1 MKTGKTKIQWIAGAA
16 AAGGF
21 CFLLLLVLSGKEGCL
36 DDPIRHF
43 FYGLRSDALT
53 PLAIGI
59 TDLSNT
65 KFIIALCL
73 ILLILPQT
81 RNIYGIPVSMGAIFV
96 TILNKTM
103 KHIIQR
109 PRPEDIEHLV
119 QEGGYSFPSG
129 HSITSMFVYGML
141 LYLIWIHV
149 KNRRLR
155 NILSVL
161 VMIPLVLVGPSR
173 IYLGVHYPT
182 DVLAGWC
189 LGFVV
194 LMAAIGV
201 MQRITAG
208 REIMKFMDMAA
219 AAVAM
224 KFSKGNCVTAR
235 VDELLF
241 HLPIFVGALV
251 TCTASLVY
259 VGRTSMEVLV
269 RVESE
274 DLESHSGPE
283 KALSANFTMVC
294 MGKNG
299 RPQAIGREYV
309 PETELEKKLWK
320 EAEERREIIKQ
331 RKAEKKA
338 AAICK

>member
-1 MKTGKTKIQWIAGAA
+1 MSNEKK
-16 AAGGF
+16 
-21 CFLLLLVLSGKEGCL
+21 
-36 DDPIRHF
+36 
-43 FYGLRSDALT
+43 
-53 PLAIGI
+53 GI
-59 TDLSNT
+59 TVKVDPDLHAEIKQYIESQGMTMAEFIEKAAYNELHP
-65 KFIIALCL
+65 KFNNNMEENNMEVQHKIVMSQVM
-73 ILLILPQT
+73 LPHQA
-81 RNIYGIPVSMGAIFV
+81 NVAGNV
-96 TILNKTM
+96 
-103 KHIIQR
+103 H
-109 PRPEDIEHLV
+109 
-119 QEGGYSFPSG
+119 GG
-129 HSITSMFVYGML
+129 
-141 LYLIWIHV
+141 
-149 KNRRLR
+149 
-155 NILSVL
+155 
-161 VMIPLVLVGPSR
+161 
-173 IYLGVHYPT
+173 
-182 DVLAGWC
+182 
-189 LGFVV
+189 
-194 LMAAIGV
+194 
-201 MQRITAG
+201 
-208 REIMKFMDMAA
+208 EIMKFMDMAA

-299 RPQAIGREYV
+299 RPQAIGRKYV

-338 AAICK
+338 APTCK

>member
-1 MKTGKTKIQWIAGAA
+1 
-16 AAGGF
+16 
-21 CFLLLLVLSGKEGCL
+21 
-36 DDPIRHF
+36 
-43 FYGLRSDALT
+43 
-53 PLAIGI
+53 
-59 TDLSNT
+59 
-65 KFIIALCL
+65 
-73 ILLILPQT
+73 
-81 RNIYGIPVSMGAIFV
+81 
-96 TILNKTM
+96 
-103 KHIIQR
+103 
-109 PRPEDIEHLV
+109 
-119 QEGGYSFPSG
+119 
-129 HSITSMFVYGML
+129 
-141 LYLIWIHV
+141 
-149 KNRRLR
+149 
-155 NILSVL
+155 
-161 VMIPLVLVGPSR
+161 
-173 IYLGVHYPT
+173 
-182 DVLAGWC
+182 
-189 LGFVV
+189 
-194 LMAAIGV
+194 
-201 MQRITAG
+201 
-208 REIMKFMDMAA
+208 MDMAA

-320 EAEERREIIKQ
+320 EAEERRESSSRERQ
-331 RKAEKKA
+331 RKKLHQPVNRS
-338 AAICK
+338 AIGLATFVTARLLATAKLSNYSLRAFYFLYSST